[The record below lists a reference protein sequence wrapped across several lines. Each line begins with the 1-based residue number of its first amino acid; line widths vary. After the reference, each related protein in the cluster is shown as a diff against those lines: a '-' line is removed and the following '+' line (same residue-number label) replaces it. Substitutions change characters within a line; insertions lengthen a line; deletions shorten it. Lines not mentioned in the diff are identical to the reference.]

1 MKKKPPVRKPSF
13 ALSHSPKPNPASQA
27 RKRTRTKPGGR
38 VAAQAAP
45 ARDVAE
51 ARTLA
56 VAAIEAALGKKALQP
71 VLLDVSALA
80 SYTDFI
86 AIVSGRSDRQ
96 VDAIAE
102 AVHTAMREH
111 GRRLVGQ
118 EGKSA
123 GRWTLLDYGDVVL
136 HVFYHPVRE
145 FYDLESLWVDA
156 PRLPLK
162 IPPESVMAQP
172 DALYGNL

>member
-1 MKKKPPVRKPSF
+1 V
-13 ALSHSPKPNPASQA
+13 
-27 RKRTRTKPGGR
+27 
-38 VAAQAAP
+38 AAP
-45 ARDVAE
+45 AAPRRDVAE
-51 ARTLA
+51 ARAQA
-56 VAAIEAALGKKALQP
+56 VAAIDAALGKKALQP

-102 AVHTAMREH
+102 AVHDAMRGH
-111 GRRLVGQ
+111 DRRLVGQ

-145 FYDLESLWVDA
+145 LYDLEGLWVDA
-156 PRLPLK
+156 PRVKLD
-162 IPPESVMAQP
+162 IPPEAFINDA
-172 DALYGNL
+172 DALYGGAV